1 MESQRER
8 TPHVT
13 DTPRC
18 RLSLNDL
25 EQLNAARSE
34 SFQPEKLHSPR
45 LSSVSAPVLTPR
57 HAHTL
62 GAANPHRS
70 WNLLLP
76 TTNTTV
82 PACSQ

>member
-25 EQLNAARSE
+25 EQMLLAVNRSNR
-34 SFQPEKLHSPR
+34 KNCTLHVYR
-45 LSSVSAPVLTPR
+45 LYQ
-57 HAHTL
+57 
-62 GAANPHRS
+62 
-70 WNLLLP
+70 LLY
-76 TTNTTV
+76 
-82 PACSQ
+82 

>member
-45 LSSVSAPVLTPR
+45 LSSVSAPVLTLVMLI
-57 HAHTL
+57 H
-62 GAANPHRS
+62 
-70 WNLLLP
+70 WELLISP
-76 TTNTTV
+76 FMEPPSSNH
-82 PACSQ
+82 